1 MKKLTIK
8 RTTRTDFL
16 TYLGVIIAFIVIAVI
31 LLVLAA
37 FISSGV
43 SKEKKKLFSTKQL
56 VFSAVMLALGFATSY
71 VQLIKMPWGGS
82 VTLFSMLFVTL
93 IGYWYGPKIGLTCA
107 FAYGIMQFLQGGG
120 TYILSP
126 MQACLDYFFAF
137 AALGVSGFFYKKKN
151 GLVIGY
157 IVAILARGLFH
168 TIGGYIYWMDY
179 MPESFPSSLAAIYPI
194 CYNYAYILLEGVVT
208 VIILMLP
215 PVKKAMNYAKRV
227 ATEQ

>member
-1 MKKLTIK
+1 
-8 RTTRTDFL
+8 
-16 TYLGVIIAFIVIAVI
+16 
-31 LLVLAA
+31 
-37 FISSGV
+37 
-43 SKEKKKLFSTKQL
+43 
-56 VFSAVMLALGFATSY
+56 
-71 VQLIKMPWGGS
+71 
-82 VTLFSMLFVTL
+82 
-93 IGYWYGPKIGLTCA
+93 
-107 FAYGIMQFLQGGG
+107 MQFLQGGG

-208 VIILMLP
+208 IIILMLP
-215 PVKKAMNYAKRV
+215 PVKKAMSYAKRV

>member
-1 MKKLTIK
+1 MVSIPSLPPVSSHSLCLRLFYLFLPLLFQAAYPRKKEALFDQAA
-8 RTTRTDFL
+8 R
-16 TYLGVIIAFIVIAVI
+16 I
-31 LLVLAA
+31 LSSNAGARLCDILCAA
-37 FISSGV
+37 YQDAMGRFGN
-43 SKEKKKLFSTKQL
+43 T
-56 VFSAVMLALGFATSY
+56 
-71 VQLIKMPWGGS
+71 
-82 VTLFSMLFVTL
+82 FSMLFITL

-215 PVKKAMNYAKRV
+215 PVKKAMSYAKRV

>member
-1 MKKLTIK
+1 MSLFFNAEDGFYTLT
-8 RTTRTDFL
+8 TA
-16 TYLGVIIAFIVIAVI
+16 GIIAFIVLAVI

-82 VTLFSMLFVTL
+82 VTLFSMLFITL
-93 IGYWYGPKIGLTCA
+93 IGYWYGHKIGLTCA

-215 PVKKAMNYAKRV
+215 PVKKAMSYAKRV

>member
-1 MKKLTIK
+1 MSLFFNAEDGFYTLT
-8 RTTRTDFL
+8 TA
-16 TYLGVIIAFIVIAVI
+16 GIIAFIVLAVI

-82 VTLFSMLFVTL
+82 VTLFSMLFITL

-107 FAYGIMQFLQGGG
+107 FAYGIMQFLQ
-120 TYILSP
+120 
-126 MQACLDYFFAF
+126 
-137 AALGVSGFFYKKKN
+137 KKN

-215 PVKKAMNYAKRV
+215 PVKKAMSYAKRV